1 MKYRQKMLQNVSSLS
16 ANIQTSNTK
25 FDLKQYLVRSIG
37 IVKEINR
44 FQNMLSREGRN
55 FNESLS
61 EQPTN
66 NIFWRKLQSS

>member
-37 IVKEINR
+37 IVKEIQQISKYVVSR
-44 FQNMLSREGRN
+44 RQKFQWKPIRTAN
-55 FNESLS
+55 
-61 EQPTN
+61 Q
-66 NIFWRKLQSS
+66 